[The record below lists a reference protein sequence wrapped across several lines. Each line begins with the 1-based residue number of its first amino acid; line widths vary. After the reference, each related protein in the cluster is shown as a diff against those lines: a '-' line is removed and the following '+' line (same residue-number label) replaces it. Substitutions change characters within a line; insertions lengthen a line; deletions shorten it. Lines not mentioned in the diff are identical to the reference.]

1 MYRLR
6 KTEKRV
12 AEIAGDELHNIG
24 RNESRAF
31 KNNYAKIAAAFTVL
45 YHIVRNG
52 FLLDSNHFFVFRYFY
67 SCKLTKQSYCAAVRL
82 PVFF

>member
-45 YHIVRNG
+45 YHIVRERI
-52 FLLDSNHFFVFRYFY
+52 S
-67 SCKLTKQSYCAAVRL
+67 S
-82 PVFF
+82 